1 MQCRVNLPLIC
12 RSKAAEGCGVEP
24 LSFLTLSYRV
34 AVSEAAG
41 LGLVV
46 LMSNRATD
54 LREQLS
60 AILNA
65 LPGVFSTPQ
74 WGGRAYKVPAK
85 AGSRSKPKLLAFV
98 SLPDSQDAVQVS
110 FKLTPDRA
118 GAMVQR
124 HQWIAPHLFRT
135 LAPAGWVTARVN
147 TKRRLTTL
155 AKLLKEAAMVP
166 ERMNAANNMTMLRII
181 DEGASSYAILSEVMK
196 LAAEAGVKS
205 ISFGPKQAVD

>member
-1 MQCRVNLPLIC
+1 M
-12 RSKAAEGCGVEP
+12 AE
-24 LSFLTLSYRV
+24 V
-34 AVSEAAG
+34 AG
-41 LGLVV
+41 PGLVV

-110 FKLTPDRA
+110 FKLAPDRA
-118 GAMVQR
+118 GTMVQR
-124 HQWIAPHLFRT
+124 HQWIAPHPFRT
-135 LAPAGWVTARVN
+135 LAPAGWVTARVS
-147 TKRRLTTL
+147 TKRGLTTL
-155 AKLLKEAAMVP
+155 ANLLKESCLLYGSVERTVVVP
-166 ERMNAANNMTMLRII
+166 TRSLPVDGRSDPIARHIDRVMRELRS
-181 DEGASSYAILSEVMK
+181 EGWS
-196 LAAEAGVKS
+196 
-205 ISFGPKQAVD
+205 PPQPDH

>member
-12 RSKAAEGCGVEP
+12 RSKATDKAEIEP
-24 LSFLTLSYRV
+24 LGFLILSYRV
-34 AVSEAAG
+34 AVAEGAG
-41 LGLVV
+41 PGLVV

-65 LPGVFSTPQ
+65 LPGIFSTPQ
-74 WGGRAYKVPAK
+74 WGGRAYKIPAK

-110 FKLTPDRA
+110 FKLAPDRA

-124 HQWIAPHLFRT
+124 HQWIAPHPFRT
-135 LAPAGWVTARVN
+135 LAPAGWVTARVS

-155 AKLLKEAAMVP
+155 ANLLKESCLLYGSV
-166 ERMNAANNMTMLRII
+166 
-181 DEGASSYAILSEVMK
+181 EGAAAVPTRSLPVDGRSDPIARHIDRVMRELRSEGWSPPQ
-196 LAAEAGVKS
+196 L
-205 ISFGPKQAVD
+205 DD